1 MKNAIRAF
9 RHRLLQQSQS
19 KDTGLPDMSK
29 NSKALINPES
39 VMNLDIM
46 KSLHLPAS
54 KHRLITMKEIY
65 AMETGNT
72 GVTPVKTEP
81 VPKVVQQKKGKA
93 KGKSPP
99 KKTNEISKVVQ
110 KVMEKASVGGKKSL
124 SKVKKSP
131 GKP

>member
-29 NSKALINPES
+29 ASKALINPES

-46 KSLHLPAS
+46 KSLHLPPS

-99 KKTNEISKVVQ
+99 KKSNEISKVV
-110 KVMEKASVGGKKSL
+110 
-124 SKVKKSP
+124 
-131 GKP
+131 